1 MDDKNNNTVRG
12 GISDELLFRCFS
24 GAASEGE
31 RRIVGA
37 WVSASEE
44 NRSRYRRASGLYEKW
59 VMSAPMENIE
69 GKPVQK
75 GKHRQFAVRA
85 TLRRIAVAAA
95 SVAAAAFACFVSFR
109 GGRQVQK
116 EELAS
121 VYNVL
126 EVPNGKVVDF
136 ALSDGTMVKLNGGS
150 RLEYPVIFAD
160 GIRSVRFSGQGRFSV
175 AHDEEHPFVVNTFV
189 CDVTVLG
196 TEFEV
201 TADPS
206 SGEFTT
212 SLFEGSVKV
221 TDRRDCSCLY
231 LNPNQMVYMCGDR
244 LQRCTITC
252 DDDYLWTRGIISITD
267 LDFGS
272 LMTKFERAFGVKI
285 DIRRETMP
293 ELRFISGKMYVCE
306 GIENALR
313 TLQRGCD
320 FSYTLDQ
327 ETGVVVIR

>member
-1 MDDKNNNTVRG
+1 MGKNNDTGRNEM
-12 GISDELLFRCFS
+12 SDELLFRCFS

-37 WVSASEE
+37 WVSASVE
-44 NRSRYRRASGLYEKW
+44 NRSRYRRASALYEKW
-59 VMSAPMENIE
+59 VMSAPMETVE
-69 GKPVQK
+69 GKPVPE
-75 GKHRQFAVRA
+75 GRHRSFAVRA
-85 TLRRIAVAAA
+85 ALRRAAVAVA
-95 SVAAAAFACFVSFR
+95 SVAAAVFACFVSFR

-116 EELAS
+116 EELSS

-126 EVPNGKVVDF
+126 EVPNGKIVNF
-136 ALSDGTMVKLNGGS
+136 ALSDGTMVTLNGGS
-150 RLEYPVIFAD
+150 RLEYPVVFAD
-160 GIRSVRFSGQGRFSV
+160 GVRSVRFSGQGRFSV
-175 AHDEEHPFVVNTFV
+175 AHNEECPFVVSTFV

-206 SGEFTT
+206 SREFST

-221 TDRRDCSCLY
+221 TDRRDCTCLY
-231 LNPNQMVYMCGDR
+231 LSPDQMVRMRGDR
-244 LQRCTITC
+244 LQRTAITS
-252 DDDYLWTRGIISITD
+252 DDDYLWTKGIISISD
-267 LDFGS
+267 MDFGS
-272 LMTKFERAFGVKI
+272 LMQKFERAFGVKI

-313 TLQRGCD
+313 TLQSGCD
-320 FSYTLDQ
+320 FSYALDQ